1 MAQILK
7 PITPQELKKRMD
19 RGDAILIDIRE
30 ADEYA
35 RAHIPGSRLAP
46 MSSFDSADF
55 TADLGKVAVF
65 QCRSGMR
72 TDANA
77 ARLLAGGFSE
87 AYCLTGGLNAWEAA
101 GLPVRTNA
109 NAPLELMRQVQ
120 IAAGSLI
127 LVGVVL
133 GWLAHPGF
141 YALSAF
147 VGAGLLQAGLT
158 GWCGMALLLKTMPWN
173 RAAPTPITT

>member
-1 MAQILK
+1 MAHDLK
-7 PITPQELKKRMD
+7 AISPRELKIRMD
-19 RGDAILIDIRE
+19 RGEAILIDIRE

-46 MSSFDSADF
+46 MSSFDSTDFAADS
-55 TADLGKVAVF
+55 GKEAVF
-65 QCRSGMR
+65 HCRSGMR

-77 ARLLAGGFSE
+77 ARLLAKGFRD
-87 AYCLTGGLNAWEAA
+87 AYCLTGGLSAWEAA

-109 NAPLELMRQVQ
+109 KAPLELMRQVQ

-141 YALSAF
+141 YALSGF
-147 VGAGLLQAGLT
+147 VGAGLLQAGVT
-158 GWCGMALLLKTMPWN
+158 GWCGMALLLKAVPWN
-173 RAAPTPITT
+173 RVAPAPVAA